1 MAMPYFPASYANPYM
16 PQMYQ
21 NQYIPQQQTQQQS
34 GGLTWV
40 QGIEAAKSYPVSAG
54 QSILLMD
61 SESNSFFIKSA
72 DASGMPLPLRVF
84 DYTERTINNAPK
96 TAQETRTDPSIDL
109 SAYVTRDELES
120 RISEIMASK
129 RNPDNRND
137 RKDGQNNGK

>member
-1 MAMPYFPASYANPYM
+1 MAFPYYPAYQ

-21 NQYIPQQQTQQQS
+21 NQYMPQTQQQS

-54 QSILLMD
+54 QSVLLMD
-61 SESNSFFIKSA
+61 SESNAFFIKTA

-84 DYTERTINNAPK
+84 DYSERTANNVPK
-96 TAQETRTDPSIDL
+96 SSQETHTEPSIDL

-120 RISEIMASK
+120 RIAQIRADYEHK
-129 RNPDNRND
+129 DNRNQNQQ
-137 RKDGQNNGK
+137 KGGQNNGK